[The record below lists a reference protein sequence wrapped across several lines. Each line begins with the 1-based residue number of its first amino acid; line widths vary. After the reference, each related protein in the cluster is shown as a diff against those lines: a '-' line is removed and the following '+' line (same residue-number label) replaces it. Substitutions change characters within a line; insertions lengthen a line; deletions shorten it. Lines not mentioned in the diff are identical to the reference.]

1 MSLFKKTLILIPSIL
16 ILILLVFAIRGR
28 VPMNQGPVSDH
39 FDGTR
44 FFNEE
49 HDHTFIDM
57 LRWLWEMETVEWP
70 EWINDPPQPK
80 PIEYVNDG
88 RVKVT
93 YINHAT
99 ILIQI
104 DSLNIL
110 TDPIWSEQASPV
122 SWTGTKRIR
131 APGIKME
138 DLPSINLILISHDHY
153 DHLDIPTLKELAKR
167 DQPQIL
173 VGLGVKTI
181 LESEGIELVH
191 EMDWWQDYPI
201 QSINMKITFVP
212 AQHNSGRSLFG
223 ENRTL
228 WGGFVIKGS
237 AGDVLFLGDTAYG
250 SFLKEIKKKFSH
262 FRLAI
267 LPIGSYEKRW
277 FMKTQHMN
285 PDDAVRV
292 HKMLKIAKSVGI
304 HFGTFDEHPE
314 QPIDAHEKDLKVA
327 LGKHNVPE
335 SEFWILKFGEG
346 REVPK

>member
-1 MSLFKKTLILIPSIL
+1 MYH
-16 ILILLVFAIRGR
+16 
-28 VPMNQGPVSDH
+28 GPVSDH

-44 FFNEE
+44 FFSEE
-49 HDHTFIDM
+49 HDHTLIDM
-57 LRWLWEMETVEWP
+57 LKWLWGMKTVEWP

-99 ILIQI
+99 ILIQM
-104 DSLNIL
+104 DNFNIL
-110 TDPIWSEQASPV
+110 TDPIWSERASPV

-131 APGIKME
+131 VPGIKME

-181 LESEGIELVH
+181 LKSEGIALVH

-212 AQHNSGRSLFG
+212 TRHNSGRSLFG

-228 WGGFVIKGS
+228 WGGFVLEGKSGRVYF
-237 AGDVLFLGDTAYG
+237 AGDTGYGQFLNA
-250 SFLKEIKKKFSH
+250 LKERFSE
-262 FRLAI
+262 FNLTI
-267 LPIGSYEKRW
+267 FPIGSYEKRW

-285 PDDAVRV
+285 PDDAVKA
-292 HKMLKIAKSVGI
+292 HILLNSKQSVGI
-304 HFGTFDEHPE
+304 HYGTFLEHPE
-314 QPIDAHEKDLKVA
+314 QTIDAHETDLQAA
-327 LGKHNVPE
+327 LIKYNVLE
-335 SEFWILKFGEG
+335 SEFWILQFGEG
-346 REVPK
+346 RYVQK